1 MGLEPFYKAM
11 WFTLQGIS
19 LLLGSVSLVAL
30 GLSFSIPRQGGLA
43 FVGLLGASIIAL
55 GLPPL
60 EQQPS
65 TGRRPPT
72 KRRQPLTKLSRAQS
86 LIRRLSELAR
96 R

>member
-1 MGLEPFYKAM
+1 MGLEPLYKAM

-19 LLLGSVSLVAL
+19 LLLGGMSLVAL
-30 GLSFSIPRQGGLA
+30 GLSFSIPLQGA
-43 FVGLLGASIIAL
+43 FAFLWLLGASIIAL

-65 TGRRPPT
+65 TGRRPP
-72 KRRQPLTKLSRAQS
+72 KGRQPLTKFRRAQS
-86 LIRRLSELAR
+86 IIRRLSELAR